1 MSNDTSSRTNDD
13 DTRDAPPPDDPRKPD
28 SPDDLHKRSW
38 KYILQKSAR
47 EFSSDQCTDIAA
59 ALTYFGVLSLFPAM
73 IAVFALLGLLGQ
85 GSGATEAILG
95 IVNSVAPGESAD
107 ALRGPIEQLSDS
119 PAKGFALVSGIV
131 LAIWSASGYVGAFS
145 RAMNRIYEIPEG
157 RPIWKLK
164 PTQLLVTLIA
174 IVLVVIAAILLVVSG
189 PVAEA
194 VGNALGLG
202 DTATTI
208 WNIVKWPVL
217 ALVVVLIIAILYY
230 ATPNVKQPK
239 FRWLSLGSVVA
250 IVLILVAT
258 LLFGFYVTNFS
269 NYDRTYGSMA
279 GVVIFLLWLWIVNI
293 ALLFGAE
300 FDAEMER
307 GRQLQAGIAAEET
320 IQLPP
325 RDTKKIDKAEE
336 KEQKDIEEG
345 RRIRDEA
352 RADGKN
358 GGDAMSIG
366 DRMKADGDRTKDDGD
381 RRITKPKGSGS
392 DQR

>member
-1 MSNDTSSRTNDD
+1 MTNDTSSRTNDD
-13 DTRDAPPPDDPRKPD
+13 DTRDAPSPEDPRKPD

-38 KYILQKSAR
+38 KYIFQKSIR

-73 IAVFALLGLLGQ
+73 IAIFALLGLLGQ
-85 GSGATEAILG
+85 RGDATDAILG
-95 IVNSVAPGESAD
+95 IINSVAPGESAD
-107 ALRGPIEQLSDS
+107 ALRGPIEDLSNS
-119 PAKGFALVSGIV
+119 PAKGFALVSGIL

-164 PTQLLVTLIA
+164 PTQLLVTVIA
-174 IVLVVIAAILLVVSG
+174 IVLVVIAAVLLVVSG

-239 FRWLSLGSVVA
+239 FRWLSLGSVLA

-258 LLFGFYVTNFS
+258 LLFGLYVTNFS

-358 GGDAMSIG
+358 GSDAQSVG
-366 DRMKADGDRTKDDGD
+366 DRKEAEGDRP
-381 RRITKPKGSGS
+381 ITKPKSSGQ

>member
-1 MSNDTSSRTNDD
+1 
-13 DTRDAPPPDDPRKPD
+13 
-28 SPDDLHKRSW
+28 
-38 KYILQKSAR
+38 
-47 EFSSDQCTDIAA
+47 
-59 ALTYFGVLSLFPAM
+59 
-73 IAVFALLGLLGQ
+73 
-85 GSGATEAILG
+85 
-95 IVNSVAPGESAD
+95 
-107 ALRGPIEQLSDS
+107 
-119 PAKGFALVSGIV
+119 
-131 LAIWSASGYVGAFS
+131 
-145 RAMNRIYEIPEG
+145 
-157 RPIWKLK
+157 
-164 PTQLLVTLIA
+164 
-174 IVLVVIAAILLVVSG
+174 
-189 PVAEA
+189 
-194 VGNALGLG
+194 
-202 DTATTI
+202 
-208 WNIVKWPVL
+208 
-217 ALVVVLIIAILYY
+217 
-230 ATPNVKQPK
+230 VKQPK
-239 FRWLSLGSVVA
+239 FRWLSLGSVLA

-258 LLFGFYVTNFS
+258 LLFGLYVTNFS

-358 GGDAMSIG
+358 GSDAQSVG
-366 DRMKADGDRTKDDGD
+366 DRKEADGD
-381 RRITKPKGSGS
+381 RRITKPKSSGQ